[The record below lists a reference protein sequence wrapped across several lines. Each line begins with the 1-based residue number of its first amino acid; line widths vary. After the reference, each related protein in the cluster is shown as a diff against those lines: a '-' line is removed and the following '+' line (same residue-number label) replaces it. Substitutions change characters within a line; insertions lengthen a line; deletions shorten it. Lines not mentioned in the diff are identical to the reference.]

1 MKEARSVK
9 GQADQG
15 PDLKTKVEEIE
26 ETLALVLILAMI
38 RNLGNV
44 VGIEKIQG
52 NDNYRMFVRNMSSQH
67 IFFHDYSNHN

>member
-15 PDLKTKVEEIE
+15 PDLKTEVEEIE

-52 NDNYRMFVRNMSSQH
+52 NDNYRMFVRNMSPSTY
-67 IFFHDYSNHN
+67 IFS

>member
-1 MKEARSVK
+1 MR

-52 NDNYRMFVRNMSSQH
+52 NDNY
-67 IFFHDYSNHN
+67 